1 MISNYLKIAWRNITN
16 NKLYSVINVLGLS
29 LGLAVCLLITLFVK
43 DELSYDQFQSR
54 KNEIYRLVSDEV
66 APSGEINRIG
76 ISGMVQGATFKRQVP
91 EIEEMVRIQGE
102 RFNIKHN
109 NEVFTQ
115 EASKVDSSFFNL
127 FDAEFVEGTPYK
139 ALADP
144 QSIVISEE
152 VAKRFFGNEKALG
165 KTLAIFY
172 DNTFQN
178 FTVTA
183 VTKKSPINSSI
194 QINLL
199 LPLHHDK
206 VQDDQWINFYM
217 NTFFK
222 IKQGVNIANIEKK
235 FEKIYATEAKEQI
248 LQAQKEWDYKSQLV
262 WKLQP
267 FLEMHLSR
275 EYQAQNG
282 VKESGNKLFSYF
294 LSGIAA
300 FILLIACINFVNIA
314 ISRSMKRAKEI
325 GVRKVMGSQ
334 RKQLILQFLSESALL
349 TLMAFVVAIFFT
361 ILALPT
367 FNDLSDKSLSFSY
380 LLDTKLIFLY
390 IAIFI
395 LTAFLA
401 GFYPALVLSGFKPVE
416 TLYGRFRFG
425 GKNILQKSLTVLQFG
440 LATFFILLTIMQFKQ
455 VDLLL
460 NQDLGY
466 NDKNIMIVN
475 VGGVERSKGDFFMS
489 ELMKNPN
496 IQKTAP
502 RQQGFWFTL
511 STVNGDKQIN
521 HSMELVDYRYVD
533 LLGLKMAQGRNFSPE
548 FSSDTATAILVNEA
562 FVKAANWKNPI
573 GQTVA
578 FQNKNNYQV
587 IGVVK
592 DYHFTSLYEKVRPQL
607 FIADPKVGGYGAFY
621 IRTSEQNTSQT
632 MAYVKQKF
640 KESMPTKPYE
650 FEFLHE
656 TNAKNYSKEVKM
668 KQIIGWAAWL
678 TIFISCIGLFGL
690 SALATEKRFKEIGVR
705 KVLGA
710 SVNSIVRILSIDFLK
725 LILIAYI
732 IAAPIAYYVA
742 EQLLQNYPYR
752 ITQGIEMFLITI
764 VGLIVVGLL
773 TVSYQA
779 IKAALMN
786 PVKSLKTE

>member
-43 DELSYDQFQSR
+43 DELSFDQFQSR
-54 KNEIYRLVSDEV
+54 KHEIYRLVSDEIS
-66 APSGEINRIG
+66 PSGEINRIG
-76 ISGMVQGATFKRQVP
+76 ISGMVQGATFKSQVP
-91 EIEEMVRIQGE
+91 EIENMVRIQGE

-109 NEVFTQ
+109 NEIFTQ
-115 EASKVDSSFFNL
+115 EASKVDSSFFSV

-144 QSIVISEE
+144 QSIVISED
-152 VAKRFFGNEKALG
+152 VAKRFFGNQKALG
-165 KTLAIFY
+165 KSLAINY

-178 FTVTA
+178 FTITG
-183 VTKKSPINSSI
+183 VTKKMPINSSI
-194 QINLL
+194 QIELMM
-199 LPLHHDK
+199 PLHHDK
-206 VQDDQWINFYM
+206 QQDDQWINFYM
-217 NTFFK
+217 NTFFT
-222 IKQGVNIANIEKK
+222 IKAGANIAAIEQK
-235 FEKIYATEAKEQI
+235 FAKIYATDAKEQI
-248 LQAQKEWDYKSQLV
+248 LQAQKEWNYKSQLV

-267 FLEMHLSR
+267 FLDMHLSR

-300 FILLIACINFVNIA
+300 FILLIACINFINIA

-349 TLMAFVVAIFFT
+349 TLMAFMVAIIFT

-367 FNDLSDKSLSFSY
+367 FNDLSDKALSFSY
-380 LLDTKLIFLY
+380 LLDTKLILLY
-390 IAIFI
+390 IGIFI

-533 LLGLKMAQGRNFSPE
+533 LLGLKMAQGRNFSPQ
-548 FSSDTATAILVNEA
+548 FPSDTATAVLVNEA
-562 FVKAANWKNPI
+562 FVKDANWKNPI
-573 GQTVA
+573 GEKVT

-592 DYHFTSLYEKVRPQL
+592 DYHFASLYEKVRPQI
-607 FIADPKVGGYGAFY
+607 FIADPKVGGYGSFY
-621 IRTSEQNTSQT
+621 IRMSEKNIPQT

-640 KESMPTKPYE
+640 RESIPTKPYE
-650 FEFLHE
+650 FEFLSE
-656 TNAKNYSKEVKM
+656 TNAKNYAKEVKM
-668 KQIIGWAAWL
+668 KQIIGWTAWL

-710 SVNSIVRILSIDFLK
+710 SVNGIVRILSRDFLQ

-742 EQLLQNYPYR
+742 EKLLQNYPYR
-752 ITQGIEMFLITI
+752 ITQGVEMFVPTLI
-764 VGLIVVGLL
+764 GLLLVGLL
-773 TVSYQA
+773 TVSYQS